1 MRYFGSLNY
10 SASLIALMLY
20 SLGVALSN
28 GVFISYFAPLIFALI
43 FSKDKLTR
51 VLKRLFILNI
61 FVLLSVASVLLS
73 QNYNLAWLIFLRSN
87 LLIFF
92 SLLLFSG
99 INKSEFLRAF
109 SALNLGKKI
118 NSLIYFSLS
127 FTSSLNKDL
136 IKLQN
141 TLKARGFRPKTSIFG
156 YKIYANLLALLLI
169 LAIQKLQSTQK
180 TLKARNYKGYILNP
194 QKLNLHR
201 QDYAL
206 LALCALCLVFKM
218 GAII

>member
-99 INKSEFLRAF
+99 INENEILRAF
-109 SALNLGKKI
+109 SALNL
-118 NSLIYFSLS
+118 
-127 FTSSLNKDL
+127 
-136 IKLQN
+136 
-141 TLKARGFRPKTSIFG
+141 
-156 YKIYANLLALLLI
+156 
-169 LAIQKLQSTQK
+169 
-180 TLKARNYKGYILNP
+180 
-194 QKLNLHR
+194 
-201 QDYAL
+201 
-206 LALCALCLVFKM
+206 
-218 GAII
+218 